1 MEILTVSE
9 MLEILSQLI
18 EFETVNDPAKGKK
31 PSKDCPKFIRDT
43 LYSWGIESEIIEKDG
58 YYAVYGEMGDGIPK
72 IMFMAHFDVVP
83 VNMEEWKTDP
93 FKLTIIGNK
102 AYGRGS
108 ADDKGNVAG
117 VMLALKKLSTKR
129 LNGKVIFAFT
139 GDEEIGGRLAMHI
152 AEKLREENNL
162 PQYLIN
168 ADGVG
173 MSPIIRRRKGFG
185 AVIEIPQQKITIKGK
200 LMKKSFT
207 INTPVLQ
214 TRHAAYF
221 MPGVD
226 THPMIALSHFL
237 RNSDVFAVKIR
248 GKFLKSNVLPSK
260 VELIYVKPDESGEDI
275 EADLG
280 LTKLLKTIVPLVR
293 ASISAER
300 YSDFGVSIT
309 PNLYSFENGIHKLRL
324 DIRAMSHLPEQIE
337 MKLREVLEFNIPT
350 AKLTVKHDEKAGY
363 LFTSTDSELVRVMME
378 TLEHLGEKAKPVE
391 GAGASD
397 SRYFTPYGIEA
408 IDFGPRGGN
417 VHGPNEYADVASLK
431 MLPKIYTKVATN
443 LLKN

>member
-1 MEILTVSE
+1 MKILTVSE
-9 MLEILSQLI
+9 MLELLSQLI
-18 EFETVNDPAKGKK
+18 EFETVNDLTKGKK
-31 PSKDCPKFIRDT
+31 PSKECPKFIKDT
-43 LYSWGIESEIIEKDG
+43 LASWGIESEIIEKDG
-58 YYAVYGEMGDGIPK
+58 YYAVYGEIGEGTPK

-117 VMLALKKLSTKR
+117 IMLALKELSTKR
-129 LNGKVIFAFT
+129 LSGKVLFAFT
-139 GDEEIGGRLAMHI
+139 GDEEIGGKLAMYI
-152 AEKLREENNL
+152 AEKLKEENKI

-185 AVIEIPQQKITIKGK
+185 AVIEIPQQKIPLKGK
-200 LMKKSFT
+200 VMKRSFT

-226 THPMIALSHFL
+226 MHPMIALSHFL
-237 RNSDVFAVKIR
+237 RNSDVFAVKLE
-248 GKFLKSNVLPSK
+248 GKFLKSNVLPSR
-260 VELIYVKPDESGEDI
+260 VELTYVEPCESGEEV
-275 EADLG
+275 EADLS
-280 LTKLLKTIVPLVR
+280 LTELLKSIVPLVR
-293 ASISAER
+293 APISAER

-309 PNLYSFENGIHKLRL
+309 PNLYSFENGVHRLRL
-324 DIRAMSHLPEQIE
+324 DIRVMSHSPGQIE
-337 MKLREVLEFNIPT
+337 KVLKEILEFNIPN
-350 AKLTVKHDEKAGY
+350 AKLTVRHNEKAGY
-363 LFTSTDSELVRVMME
+363 LFTSPDSKLVRVMMK
-378 TLEHLGEKAKPVE
+378 TLESFGEKAKPVE

-397 SRYFTPYGIEA
+397 SRYFTPYGVEA

-417 VHGPNEYADVASLK
+417 VHGPNEYADVDSLEL
-431 MLPKIYTKVATN
+431 LPKIYAEVAMD
-443 LLKN
+443 LLKS

>member
-1 MEILTVSE
+1 
-9 MLEILSQLI
+9 MLELLSQLI
-18 EFETVNDPAKGKK
+18 EFETVNDPTRGKK
-31 PSKDCPKFIRDT
+31 PSRECPKFIRDT
-43 LYSWGIESEIIEKDG
+43 LDSWGIESEMIEKDG
-58 YYAVYGEMGDGIPK
+58 YYAVYGEVGEGIPK

-83 VNMEEWKTDP
+83 VNIEEWKTDP

-117 VMLALKKLSTKR
+117 VMLALKELSTKR
-129 LNGKVIFAFT
+129 LSGKVIFAFT
-139 GDEEIGGRLAMHI
+139 GDEEIGGKLAMHI
-152 AEKLREENNL
+152 AEKLREENKL

-185 AVIEIPQQKITIKGK
+185 AIIEIPQQKITIKGK
-200 LMKKSFT
+200 LMKKFFT

-226 THPMIALSHFL
+226 MHPMIALSHFL
-237 RNSDVFAVKIR
+237 RNSDVFAVKVE

-260 VELIYVKPDESGEDI
+260 VELTYVEPDESGEEV
-275 EADLG
+275 EADLS
-280 LTKLLKTIVPLVR
+280 LTELLKTIVPLVR
-293 ASISAER
+293 APISAER

-309 PNLYSFENGIHKLRL
+309 PNLYSFENGVHRLRL

-337 MKLREVLEFNIPT
+337 RVLKEVVEFNIPT
-350 AKLTVKHDEKAGY
+350 AKLTITHNEKAGY
-363 LFTSTDSELVRVMME
+363 LFTSPDSELVRVMME

-397 SRYFTPYGIEA
+397 SRYFTPYGVEA

-417 VHGPNEYADVASLK
+417 VHGPNEYADVTSLK
-431 MLPKIYTKVATN
+431 LLPKVYTEVAIN

>member
-1 MEILTVSE
+1 MKILTVSE
-9 MLEILSQLI
+9 MLELLSQLI
-18 EFETVNDPAKGKK
+18 EFETVNDLTKGKK
-31 PSKDCPKFIRDT
+31 PSKECPKFIKDT
-43 LYSWGIESEIIEKDG
+43 LASWGIESEIIEKDG
-58 YYAVYGEMGDGIPK
+58 YYAVYGEIGEGTPK

-117 VMLALKKLSTKR
+117 IMLALKELSTKR
-129 LNGKVIFAFT
+129 LSGKVLFAFT
-139 GDEEIGGRLAMHI
+139 GDEEIGGKLAMYI
-152 AEKLREENNL
+152 AEKLKEENKI

-185 AVIEIPQQKITIKGK
+185 AVIEIPQQKIPIKGK
-200 LMKKSFT
+200 VMKRSFT

-226 THPMIALSHFL
+226 MHPMIALSHFL
-237 RNSDVFAVKIR
+237 RNSDVFAVKLE
-248 GKFLKSNVLPSK
+248 GKFLKSNVLPSR
-260 VELIYVKPDESGEDI
+260 VELTYVEPCESGEEV
-275 EADLG
+275 EADLS
-280 LTKLLKTIVPLVR
+280 LTELLKSIVPLVR
-293 ASISAER
+293 APISAER

-309 PNLYSFENGIHKLRL
+309 PNLYSFENGVHRLRL
-324 DIRAMSHLPEQIE
+324 DIRVMSHSPGQIE
-337 MKLREVLEFNIPT
+337 KVLKEILEFNIPN
-350 AKLTVKHDEKAGY
+350 AKLTVRHNEKAGY
-363 LFTSTDSELVRVMME
+363 LFTSPDSKLVRVMMK
-378 TLEHLGEKAKPVE
+378 TLESFGEKAKPVE

-397 SRYFTPYGIEA
+397 SRYFTPYGVEA

-417 VHGPNEYADVASLK
+417 VHGPNEYADVDSLEL
-431 MLPKIYTKVATN
+431 LPKIYAEVAMD
-443 LLKN
+443 LLKS

>member
-58 YYAVYGEMGDGIPK
+58 YYAVYGEVGDGNPK

-83 VNMEEWKTDP
+83 VNMEEWITDP

-117 VMLALKKLSTKR
+117 VMLALKKLSTKKI
-129 LNGKVIFAFT
+129 NGKVIFAFT

-152 AEKLREENNL
+152 AEKLGEESKL

-173 MSPIIRRRKGFG
+173 MNPIIRRRKGFS
-185 AVIEIPQQKITIKGK
+185 AVIEIPQQKISIKGRM
-200 LMKKSFT
+200 MKKSFA
-207 INTPVLQ
+207 ISTPVLQ

-237 RNSDVFAVKIR
+237 RNANAFAVKIR

-260 VELIYVKPDESGEDI
+260 VELIYVEPDESGEDI

-280 LTKLLKTIVPLVR
+280 LTELLKTIVPLVR
-293 ASISAER
+293 ASISSER

-309 PNLYSFENGIHKLRL
+309 PNLYSFENGVHRLRL
-324 DIRAMSHLPEQIE
+324 DIRAMSHSPEQIE

-350 AKLTVKHDEKAGY
+350 GKLTVKHDEKAGY
-363 LFTSTDSELVRVMME
+363 LFTSPDSKLVRIMME
-378 TLEHLGEKAKPVE
+378 TLERLGEKAKPVE

-431 MLPKIYTKVATN
+431 LLPKIYTDVAMS

>member
-1 MEILTVSE
+1 MMGL
-9 MLEILSQLI
+9 LSQLI

-31 PSKDCPKFIRDT
+31 PSKECPKFIKDT
-43 LYSWGIESEIIEKDG
+43 LASWGIESEIIEKNG
-58 YYAVYGEMGDGIPK
+58 YYAVYGEIGEGTPK
-72 IMFMAHFDVVP
+72 IMFMVHFDVVP

-117 VMLALKKLSTKR
+117 IMLALKELSTKR
-129 LNGKVIFAFT
+129 LSGKVIFAFT
-139 GDEEIGGRLAMHI
+139 GDEEIGGKLAMHI
-152 AEKLREENNL
+152 AEKLKEEDKI

-185 AVIEIPQQKITIKGK
+185 AVIEIPQQKITIRGK
-200 LMKKSFT
+200 VMKKSFT

-226 THPMIALSHFL
+226 MHPMIALSHFL
-237 RNSDVFAVKIR
+237 RNSDVFAVKLE
-248 GKFLKSNVLPSK
+248 GKFLKSNVLPSR
-260 VELIYVKPDESGEDI
+260 VELTYVEPCESGEEI
-275 EADLG
+275 EADLS
-280 LTKLLKTIVPLVR
+280 LTELLKSIVPLVR
-293 ASISAER
+293 APISAER

-309 PNLYSFENGIHKLRL
+309 PNLYSFENGVHRLRL
-324 DIRAMSHLPEQIE
+324 DIRVMSHSPGQIE
-337 MKLREVLEFNIPT
+337 KVLKEILEFNIPN
-350 AKLTVKHDEKAGY
+350 AKLTVRHNEKAGY
-363 LFTSTDSELVRVMME
+363 LFTSLDSKLVRVMMKI
-378 TLEHLGEKAKPVE
+378 LESFGEKAKPVE

-397 SRYFTPYGIEA
+397 SRYFTPYGVEA

-417 VHGPNEYADVASLK
+417 VHGPNEYADVDSLEL
-431 MLPKIYTKVATN
+431 LPKIYAEVAMN
-443 LLKN
+443 LLKK

>member
-1 MEILTVSE
+1 MKILTVLK
-9 MLEILSQLI
+9 MMGLLSQLI

-31 PSKDCPKFIRDT
+31 PSKECPKFIKDT
-43 LYSWGIESEIIEKDG
+43 LASWGIESEIIEKNG
-58 YYAVYGEMGDGIPK
+58 YYAVYGEIGEGTPK
-72 IMFMAHFDVVP
+72 IMFMVHFDVVP

-117 VMLALKKLSTKR
+117 IMLALKELSTKR
-129 LNGKVIFAFT
+129 LSGKVIFAFT
-139 GDEEIGGRLAMHI
+139 GDEEIGGKLAMHI
-152 AEKLREENNL
+152 AEKLKEEDKI

-185 AVIEIPQQKITIKGK
+185 AVIEIPQQKITIRGK
-200 LMKKSFT
+200 VMKKSFT

-226 THPMIALSHFL
+226 MHPMIALSHFL
-237 RNSDVFAVKIR
+237 RNSDVFAVKLE
-248 GKFLKSNVLPSK
+248 GKFLKSNVLPSR
-260 VELIYVKPDESGEDI
+260 VELTYVEPCESGEEI
-275 EADLG
+275 EADLS
-280 LTKLLKTIVPLVR
+280 LTELLKSIVPLVR
-293 ASISAER
+293 APISAER

-309 PNLYSFENGIHKLRL
+309 PNLYSFENGVHRLRL
-324 DIRAMSHLPEQIE
+324 DIRVMSHSPGQIE
-337 MKLREVLEFNIPT
+337 KVLKEILEFNIPN
-350 AKLTVKHDEKAGY
+350 AKLTVRHNEKAGY
-363 LFTSTDSELVRVMME
+363 LFTSLDSKLVRVMMKI
-378 TLEHLGEKAKPVE
+378 LESFGEKAKPVE

-397 SRYFTPYGIEA
+397 SRYFTPYGVEA

-417 VHGPNEYADVASLK
+417 VHGPNEYADVDSLEL
-431 MLPKIYTKVATN
+431 LPKIYAEVAMN
-443 LLKN
+443 LLKK